1 MCITFTLLWLSGNAS
16 VSRGPPR
23 FAWLDR
29 IIKVTVCTFPYF
41 YSFFKT
47 EQATNQPSKT
57 KKYIMTMIMAM
68 CTNKNE
74 TLFWPAC
81 VRVCEHQHTFTLHAL
96 FYYDIA
102 VIFSVCIIYLYIYI
116 YTLHVCVHKLLLLIY
131 ILSVFWS
138 PEYEHVPLCSR
149 PIIFTELM
157 RWLFFG
163 LVGRQPFFITLSAC
177 LFFTVFSISV
187 TLFFIFLSW
196 SRNAQGTN
204 IIDFPSRT

>member
-1 MCITFTLLWLSGNAS
+1 MYEQKWNSLL
-16 VSRGPPR
+16 
-23 FAWLDR
+23 
-29 IIKVTVCTFPYF
+29 
-41 YSFFKT
+41 
-47 EQATNQPSKT
+47 
-57 KKYIMTMIMAM
+57 
-68 CTNKNE
+68 
-74 TLFWPAC
+74 AC
-81 VRVCEHQHTFTLHAL
+81 VRACMWASTHFYSACSFLLWHSCDFFCLHN
-96 FYYDIA
+96 
-102 VIFSVCIIYLYIYI
+102 IFIYIYI

>member
-1 MCITFTLLWLSGNAS
+1 
-16 VSRGPPR
+16 
-23 FAWLDR
+23 
-29 IIKVTVCTFPYF
+29 
-41 YSFFKT
+41 
-47 EQATNQPSKT
+47 
-57 KKYIMTMIMAM
+57 MAM

-81 VRVCEHQHTFTLHAL
+81 VRVCEHRYTFILHAL

-116 YTLHVCVHKLLLLIY
+116 YIPYMFVYINYYYLYIYFKCFLITRVRARATLLTTNNLHRK
-131 ILSVFWS
+131 
-138 PEYEHVPLCSR
+138 P
-149 PIIFTELM
+149 M

-187 TLFFIFLSW
+187 TLFFIFLSR
-196 SRNAQGTN
+196 SRNARVTN
-204 IIDFPSRT
+204 AIDFPSRA